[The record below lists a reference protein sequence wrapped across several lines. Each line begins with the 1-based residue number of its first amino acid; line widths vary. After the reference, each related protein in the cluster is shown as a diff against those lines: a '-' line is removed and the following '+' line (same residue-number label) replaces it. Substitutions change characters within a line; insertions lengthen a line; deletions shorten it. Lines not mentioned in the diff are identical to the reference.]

1 MSHLL
6 KQFKLED
13 KFLGK
18 YEKLVVEQV
27 IPYQEKALNDQIP
40 DAEKSHA
47 IENFRLAAQKLSEG
61 NCHEDFYGM
70 VFQDSDVAK
79 WLEAASYSL
88 LNHPDGELEGRM
100 DELVDLIEKAQHKD
114 GYLNTYF
121 TVKEPER
128 RWTNL
133 QEAHELYCA
142 GHMMEAAV
150 AYYEATGKDKLLHV
164 MEAMAE
170 HIYHH
175 FILEKA
181 EGYPGHPEVELAL
194 LRLYDATGNEKY
206 KELAAHFI
214 DVRGVDSEYFKR
226 EAKERG
232 WTVWNMNA
240 EDKEYAQN
248 QSPVREQKK
257 AVGHAVRAVY
267 LYTAMADLAVKND
280 DHELMEACC
289 TLWNNIVNQRMYIT
303 GGIGST
309 CIGEAFTK
317 DYNLPNDTVY
327 AETCASI
334 GLMFFARR
342 MMHINM
348 DSQYADVMER
358 ALYNTVLAGM
368 QLDGKR
374 FFYVNPLEVIPG
386 ISGEAVTH
394 KHDLP
399 QRPKWFG
406 CACCPPNVA
415 RVLTSIADY
424 AWSETDSTVYSH
436 LYVGGSLE
444 LGESKNAKLHVYT
457 EYPYEGTVVYEVE
470 TKKEK
475 TKFSL
480 AIRIPSWCQRLS
492 VKVNEKE
499 VFARVS
505 PNACDGKEDKTM
517 IKEGYEDRL
526 EVSNADGQRVKIEK
540 GYVYIDKE
548 FSDGDKVELS
558 MDLSPYR
565 VYSNPAVGANSGR
578 TAIMRGPLVYCVE
591 GADNDDDVLGLT
603 FLKDSGIQVGKYD
616 EKLLS
621 GIVPLQIHGM
631 RLQGTEALYT
641 VKRPARVPT
650 EIRAI
655 PYYAW
660 GNRGLNQMRVWVPE
674 E

>member
-1 MSHLL
+1 
-6 KQFKLED
+6 
-13 KFLGK
+13 
-18 YEKLVVEQV
+18 
-27 IPYQEKALNDQIP
+27 
-40 DAEKSHA
+40 
-47 IENFRLAAQKLSEG
+47 
-61 NCHEDFYGM
+61 
-70 VFQDSDVAK
+70 
-79 WLEAASYSL
+79 
-88 LNHPDGELEGRM
+88 
-100 DELVDLIEKAQHKD
+100 
-114 GYLNTYF
+114 
-121 TVKEPER
+121 
-128 RWTNL
+128 
-133 QEAHELYCA
+133 
-142 GHMMEAAV
+142 
-150 AYYEATGKDKLLHV
+150 
-164 MEAMAE
+164 
-170 HIYHH
+170 
-175 FILEKA
+175 
-181 EGYPGHPEVELAL
+181 
-194 LRLYDATGNEKY
+194 
-206 KELAAHFI
+206 
-214 DVRGVDSEYFKR
+214 
-226 EAKERG
+226 
-232 WTVWNMNA
+232 
-240 EDKEYAQN
+240 
-248 QSPVREQKK
+248 
-257 AVGHAVRAVY
+257 
-267 LYTAMADLAVKND
+267 
-280 DHELMEACC
+280 
-289 TLWNNIVNQRMYIT
+289 
-303 GGIGST
+303 
-309 CIGEAFTK
+309 
-317 DYNLPNDTVY
+317 
-327 AETCASI
+327 
-334 GLMFFARR
+334 
-342 MMHINM
+342 M

>member
-6 KQFKLED
+6 KKFTLQD
-13 KFLGK
+13 KFLGS

-27 IPYQEKALNDQIP
+27 IPYQEQALHDQIP

-47 IENFRLAAQKLSEG
+47 IENFRLAAQKLAKGSCE
-61 NCHEDFYGM
+61 EEFYGM

-79 WLEAASYSL
+79 WLEAAAYSL
-88 LNHPDGELEGRM
+88 INHPDAALEKHM
-100 DELVDLIEKAQHKD
+100 DELVDLIESAQHED

-142 GHMMEAAV
+142 GHMIEAAV
-150 AYYEATGKDKLLHV
+150 AYYEATGKDKLLHI

-170 HIYHH
+170 NIYQH
-175 FILEKA
+175 FIVEKS

-194 LRLYDATGNEKY
+194 LRLYDVTNNEKY

-214 DVRGVDSEYFKR
+214 NVRGVDSDYFKK

-248 QSPVREQKK
+248 QSPVREQTK

-267 LYTAMADLAVKND
+267 LYTAMADLAAKNED
-280 DHELMEACC
+280 KELAKACQ
-289 TLWNNIVNQRMYIT
+289 TLWENIVNQRMYIT

-334 GLMFFARR
+334 GLIFFARR
-342 MMHINM
+342 MLQVSK

-368 QLDGKR
+368 ELDGKR

-415 RVLTSIADY
+415 RMLTSIADY
-424 AWSETDSTVYSH
+424 AWTETESTIYSH
-436 LYVGGSLE
+436 LYVGGTLDVTD
-444 LGESKNAKLHVYT
+444 SKGAKLHVKT
-457 EYPYEGTVVYEVE
+457 GYPYEGSVIYQVE
-470 TKKEK
+470 TQEK
-475 TKFSL
+475 NTEFSL
-480 AIRIPSWCQRLS
+480 AIRIPAWCKKVS
-492 VKVNEKE
+492 IKVNEQE
-499 VFARVS
+499 VYAGNNTGVQ
-505 PNACDGKEDKTM
+505 GK
-517 IKEGYEDRL
+517 
-526 EVSNADGQRVKIEK
+526 QEK
-540 GYVYIDKE
+540 GYVYIHRQFE
-548 FSDGDKVELS
+548 DGDRIVLD

-565 VYSNPAVGANSGR
+565 VYSNPAVAANSGR
-578 TAIMRGPLVYCVE
+578 TAIMRGPLVYCIE
-591 GADNDDDVLGLT
+591 GVDNDDDVLGLT
-603 FLKDSGIQVGKYD
+603 FLKDSNIQAGEYD

-621 GIVPLQIHGM
+621 GVVPLQIKGM
-631 RLQGTEALYT
+631 RVQANSSLYMME
-641 VKRPARVPT
+641 RPNRNPV
-650 EIRAI
+650 EIKAI